1 MKLVVDFEGDS
12 NLRPKRSKKQSSGF
26 KLGDANWQTAVL
38 TGVMVAGIVVPQFSA
53 TLKGIFALPDSA
65 VQTTVTD
72 SVAGNVEFRLPV
84 AKGVPTTSEYG
95 WRTHPITGQRKFHGG
110 LDFGA
115 AYGQPIYAAAPGV
128 VTFAGEKGGY
138 GNVVEVKHSKR
149 ESTLYGH
156 ASKLMVSVGQKVTQ
170 GQVIALV
177 GSTGFSTG
185 PHLHFEVHINGQ
197 HTNPR
202 PFLGNQVARGR

>member
-1 MKLVVDFEGDS
+1 MKLVIDFEG
-12 NLRPKRSKKQSSGF
+12 NNNPCTKRSKKQSSGF

-65 VQTTVTD
+65 VQTTETNTGSAVK
-72 SVAGNVEFRLPV
+72 FQLPV

-95 WRTHPITGQRKFHGG
+95 WRTHPITGQRKFHAG

-138 GNVVEVKHSKR
+138 GNTVEVKHNNR

-156 ASKLMVSVGQKVTQ
+156 ASKLMVSVGQRVTQ

-185 PHLHFEVHINGQ
+185 PHLHFEVHINGE

-202 PFLGNQVARGR
+202 PFLGNQIASGR